1 MLHGASTLA
10 RRDERVLLRVC
21 LIKTYSAAASG
32 LIGCL
37 LDCVLHVPLGPTH
50 LLLIVVDRSTPLE
63 GKRHWVQS
71 LNGSTESPSYC
82 CLPNVRIPQVNR
94 LLRFWRYDSTSQ
106 ASVFEHCRLIDATLS
121 DSRVARS
128 TYQVILRNIPIC
140 WPSLI
145 PGKHG
150 LIL

>member
-1 MLHGASTLA
+1 MLHGAGTLA
-10 RRDERVLLRVC
+10 RRDERVFLRVC
-21 LIKTYSAAASG
+21 LIKAYSAAASG

-50 LLLIVVDRSTPLE
+50 LLLIVVDRPTPLE

-71 LNGSTESPSYC
+71 LDGSSESPSYC
-82 CLPNVRIPQVNR
+82 CLANVRIPQVNR
-94 LLRFWRYDSTSQ
+94 LFRFWRYDRTPQ
-106 ASVFEHCRLIDATLS
+106 DPVLEHCRLVDTTLS
-121 DSRVARS
+121 STRVARS
-128 TYQVILRNIPIC
+128 TYQVILRDISIC